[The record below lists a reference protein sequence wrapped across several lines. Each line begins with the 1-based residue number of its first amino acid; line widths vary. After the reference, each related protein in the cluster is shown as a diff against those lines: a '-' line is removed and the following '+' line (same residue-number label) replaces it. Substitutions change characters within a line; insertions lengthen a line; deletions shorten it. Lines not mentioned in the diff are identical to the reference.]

1 MNESSLPYGI
11 ILLGCGL
18 AFLSAVVPH
27 YDTGYYLMTGVLLT
41 GLLPYLVYALAAA
54 LMQGPLILAA
64 GLAMLV
70 VHGVLVFSERMAGS
84 AGYESG
90 LIYYGP
96 LALALVLGL
105 PLLWQAV
112 RQPWK

>member
-1 MNESSLPYGI
+1 

-54 LMQGPLILAA
+54 LMRGPLVLVA

-70 VHGVLVFSERMAGS
+70 IHGILVFSERMAGS
-84 AGYESG
+84 SAGYESG
-90 LIYYGP
+90 LIFYGP
-96 LALALVLGL
+96 LVLALVFGL

>member
-27 YDTGYYLMTGVLLT
+27 YDTGYYLMTGVLLA

-54 LMQGPLILAA
+54 LMKGPLVLAGGLVILVLH
-64 GLAMLV
+64 GILV
-70 VHGVLVFSERMAGS
+70 VNERVLGG

-90 LIYYGP
+90 MIYYAP
-96 LALALVLGL
+96 LLLAILGL
-105 PLLWQAV
+105 PLLL
-112 RQPWK
+112 RTLREPWR